1 MMTNNNN
8 MKENYGE
15 KKFPIRWS
23 QSNNKKSSSLLKTV
37 NKIYASE
44 GGLLNQYF

>member
-1 MMTNNNN
+1 MMTNNSN
-8 MKENYGE
+8 MKENYDE
-15 KKFPIRWS
+15 KKDF
-23 QSNNKKSSSLLKTV
+23 LLDGVKAITSHQVYWTV